1 MASDFQKY
9 LSSLLKSK
17 TSTILIKS
25 GAYYE
30 STNVFLGTNAT
41 TANEAIEFGRKAQAQ
56 LKDFRDTRTTDQ
68 IYVASLD
75 ATIQGYN
82 ASISTTTDPTAK
94 AALIASRAPLLVER
108 DAYTQKIDELTAF
121 ISAIEKFNLPI
132 NPAFVAKSDASIA
145 KLPIKVITKA
155 NLKKVTYNVGSVR
168 EAYFS
173 GREEFLRETLIH
185 PGNTP
190 LRVDNAANLW
200 AGGLANKGMIQTW
213 SPPDPETTASGAPE
227 NQSIPG
233 EQTKLTPYGF
243 QFQYNP
249 TNISMV
255 YSGTPS
261 VDMQFEA
268 SGGDKFNFV
277 GTGVTQS
284 TIGFQILLNRVYD
297 MKYYGV
303 DGKLK
308 PGADKSYSPIPPTL
322 AEQKEI
328 YNKGTM
334 YDMEYLLRTL
344 LGVTMKSYLRDNYLD
359 GQTAD
364 MGFVTAIP
372 VELHLGQNL
381 RYLVWVNQISI
392 NHVLFNER
400 MVPLFST
407 VDISCQRMPDFAQK
421 TVAETERATAINWLN
436 NTDLSAFD
444 WDGPGR

>member
-1 MASDFQKY
+1 
-9 LSSLLKSK
+9 
-17 TSTILIKS
+17 
-25 GAYYE
+25 
-30 STNVFLGTNAT
+30 
-41 TANEAIEFGRKAQAQ
+41 
-56 LKDFRDTRTTDQ
+56 
-68 IYVASLD
+68 
-75 ATIQGYN
+75 
-82 ASISTTTDPTAK
+82 
-94 AALIASRAPLLVER
+94 
-108 DAYTQKIDELTAF
+108 
-121 ISAIEKFNLPI
+121 
-132 NPAFVAKSDASIA
+132 VAKSDAAIA
-145 KLPIKVITKA
+145 KIPSKIITKTG
-155 NLKKVTYNVGSVR
+155 LTKITYNVGSVR

-173 GREEFLRETLIH
+173 GREQFLRETLIH

-190 LRVDNAANLW
+190 SRVDNAANLW
-200 AGGLANKGMIQTW
+200 AGGVANKGMIQTW
-213 SPPDPETTASGAPE
+213 SPPDPSTSNVSPE
-227 NQSIPG
+227 NQNLVG

-255 YSGTPS
+255 YSGTPN
-261 VDMQFEA
+261 VDIMFEA

-308 PGADKSYSPIPPTL
+308 PGADKSYSPIAPTL

-334 YDMEYLLRTL
+334 YDMEFLLRTL

-421 TVAETERATAINWLN
+421 TAAETERASVVNWLN
-436 NTDLSAFD
+436 DTDLSAFD

>member
-9 LSSLLKSK
+9 LSSLLKSR
-17 TSTILIKS
+17 TSTIMVKS
-25 GAYYE
+25 GAFYE

-41 TANEAIEFGRKAQAQ
+41 TANEAIEFGRKARAQ

-82 ASISTTTDPTAK
+82 AGIASTTDPTAK

-108 DAYTQKIDELTAF
+108 DAYKQKIDELTAF

-132 NPAFVAKSDASIA
+132 NPAFVAKSDAAIA
-145 KLPIKVITKA
+145 KIPSKIITKTG
-155 NLKKVTYNVGSVR
+155 LTKITYNVGSVR

-173 GREEFLRETLIH
+173 GREQFLRETLIH

-190 LRVDNAANLW
+190 SRVDNAANLW
-200 AGGLANKGMIQTW
+200 AGGVANKGMIQTW
-213 SPPDPETTASGAPE
+213 SPPDPSTSNVSPE
-227 NQSIPG
+227 NQNLVG

-255 YSGTPS
+255 YSGTPN
-261 VDMQFEA
+261 VDIMFEA

-308 PGADKSYSPIPPTL
+308 PGADKSYSPIAPTL

-334 YDMEYLLRTL
+334 YDMEFLLRTL

-421 TVAETERATAINWLN
+421 TAAETERASVVNWLN
-436 NTDLSAFD
+436 DTDLSAFD